1 MITKEDVVKDFT
13 AGIDCS
19 QVVLRECSGKL
30 GLSGEQACKIASPF
44 GGGMFRGDTCGAV
57 SGALLAL
64 GLQYGHCR
72 SGDLEAKGRLA
83 QKTAAFQKQFSEK
96 HGSTICRDLI
106 DFDLSKEGEFE
117 KAAASGQLF
126 ERCPVFVCDAL
137 EILNQLLGNH
147 SINGS

>member
-19 QVVLRECSGKL
+19 QVVLRECAEKI
-30 GLSGEQACKIASPF
+30 GLSAEQACKIASPF

-57 SGALLAL
+57 SGALLVL

-72 SGDLEAKGRLA
+72 AGDLGAKGCLA
-83 QKTAAFQKQFSEK
+83 Q
-96 HGSTICRDLI
+96 
-106 DFDLSKEGEFE
+106 

-126 ERCPVFVCDAL
+126 ERCPVFVLDAL
-137 EILNQLLGNH
+137 EILNNV
-147 SINGS
+147 